1 MTHRSRMRSQVPNE
15 TLNVLVNAV
24 SARSGGG
31 ATFLFEQLRALEK
44 LGDVHLTIVTT
55 RVAYPSVQRFCP
67 RSEVIVW
74 QGRPLPLRIMHEQIG
89 LAKRARDYDVV
100 YMPGNFALAQTPV
113 PQVMVLQS
121 PWHFGGDQ
129 RLVRRR
135 CPPAMRARF
144 AVERRAAHASV
155 RNADQVICV
164 SETMRSYAV
173 EDMGAL
179 PKISV
184 APSAPPSFPPSA
196 MSRRT
201 APRTESYV
209 LSVGTDLPH
218 KDWSGLI
225 SAFERGVDLPPLWL
239 VGWCSAARR
248 RELAT
253 RLSNGSA
260 RFLGPVTDRRV
271 LGDLYRNAACVIAHS
286 HLESYGFTAVEA
298 LSLGRPL
305 AASDIPPHREF
316 CGSAAHFYDPCDPD
330 ALSSAVREAAEDG
343 PPSVKAPAL
352 ALSWDDNARLTRESL
367 KKAACGVGRC
377 ASTEAAT

>member
-1 MTHRSRMRSQVPNE
+1 VSSEP
-15 TLNVLVNAV
+15 LNVLVNAV

-44 LGDVHLTIVTT
+44 LGDVQLTIVTT
-55 RVAYPSVQRFCP
+55 QVAFPFVQRFCP
-67 RSEVIVW
+67 KSDVIVW
-74 QGRPLPLRIMHEQIG
+74 RDRPLPLRIMHEQIG
-89 LAKRARDYDVV
+89 LPKRARDYDVI
-100 YMPGNFALAQTPV
+100 YMPGNFALARTSV

-121 PWHFGGDQ
+121 AWHFGGDG
-129 RLVRRR
+129 RLARRR
-135 CPPAMRARF
+135 CPPTMRTRL

-155 RNADQVICV
+155 RNADHVICV

-173 EDMGAL
+173 EDMGPL
-179 PKISV
+179 SKISV
-184 APSAPPSFPPSA
+184 APPVPPSFPPSA
-196 MSRRT
+196 MS
-201 APRTESYV
+201 PRTESYV

-248 RELAT
+248 GELTT
-253 RLSNGSA
+253 RSRNGSA
-260 RFLGPVTDRRV
+260 RFLGPVTDRRA

-305 AASDIPPHREF
+305 AASDIPAHREF
-316 CGSAAHFYDPCDPD
+316 CGAAAHFYDPCDPD
-330 ALSSAVREAAEDG
+330 ALTSAVKEAAEDG
-343 PPSVKAPAL
+343 PPTVKAPAL
-352 ALSWDDNARLTRESL
+352 ALSWNDNARLTRESL
-367 KKAACGVGRC
+367 EKAASGLGR
-377 ASTEAAT
+377 

>member
-1 MTHRSRMRSQVPNE
+1 MRSHVSNE
-15 TLNVLVNAV
+15 PLNVLVNAV

-44 LGDVHLTIVTT
+44 LGDVRLTIVTT
-55 RVAYPSVQRFCP
+55 LVAYSAVRHFCP

-74 QGRPLPLRIMHEQIG
+74 QARPLPLRIMHEQIG
-89 LAKRARDYDVV
+89 LPKRARDYDVV
-100 YMPGNFALAQTPV
+100 YMPGNFALARTSV

-121 PWHFGGDQ
+121 AWHFGGDA
-129 RLVRRR
+129 RRVIR
-135 CPPAMRARF
+135 HCPWAMRARF

-173 EDMGAL
+173 EDMGPL
-179 PKISV
+179 SRISV
-184 APSAPPSFPPSA
+184 VPPVPPSFPS
-196 MSRRT
+196 ST
-201 APRTESYV
+201 LSPRTESYV

-225 SAFERGVDLPPLWL
+225 GAFERGVDLPPLWL

-253 RLSNGSA
+253 RLRNGSA
-260 RFLGPVTDRRV
+260 RFLGPITDRRA

-298 LSLGRPL
+298 LSLDRPL
-305 AASDIPPHREF
+305 AASDIPAHREF
-316 CGSAAHFYDPCDPD
+316 CGPAAHFYDPCDPD
-330 ALSSAVREAAEDG
+330 ALISAVKEAVEDG
-343 PPSVKAPAL
+343 PPMVKAPAL
-352 ALSWDDNARLTRESL
+352 ALSWNDNARLTRDSL
-367 KKAACGVGRC
+367 EKAASGVGR
-377 ASTEAAT
+377 